1 MDSIKPVMNRTTSFA
16 RIGIGALALL
26 CTSACGGAD
35 DTMLEGEDA
44 FDATEQEALRGRRV
58 QSPRLPA
65 GVSQGTQTSTGSTGT
80 STATGAGWSVDPVTG
95 LIIPPPM
102 DPNVDPNS
110 GVNFNDLSNAAVDTG
125 GQCPNNSLMS
135 GPCPA
140 YGIQCVVQQASVT
153 RYCTCLSVNSQGI
166 QGWECR

>member
-1 MDSIKPVMNRTTSFA
+1 MNSMNPVTNGTMSIVRA
-16 RIGIGALALL
+16 GIGALALL
-26 CTSACGGAD
+26 CAPACGGAD
-35 DTMLEGEDA
+35 DTMLEGEE
-44 FDATEQEALRGRRV
+44 FEATEQETLRGRRV

-65 GVSQGTQTSTGSTGT
+65 HVSQGTQTQASSTSA

-110 GVNFNDLSNAAVDTG
+110 GVNYNDLSNAAVDTG
-125 GQCPNNSLMS
+125 GQCENNQLMS
-135 GPCPA
+135 GPCPV
-140 YGIQCVVQQASVT
+140 YGIQCVVQEASAT
-153 RYCTCLSVNSQGI
+153 RYCTCLAVNSQGI